1 MRTLTK
7 SALILVL
14 LVLLAPARVLAQASV
29 TGTVRDTSGAILP
42 GVTVEAASDALIEK
56 TRTAT
61 TDSTG
66 QYRIIDLRPGTYV
79 LTFTL
84 PGFSS
89 VKREKIELAGTQTAT
104 IPIEMRVG
112 SIEESV
118 VVTGESPVVD
128 VQNAKREIVMNTATI
143 QALPLARAAGA
154 LLNATP
160 GLFVDTNG
168 PALSPTMTFFNA
180 RSTTA
185 NSAGVAG
192 EGRMTIN
199 GMTVAAARSGGVSSY
214 VYDTPNAEE
223 VAITVGGGL
232 GDSDVGGPV
241 MNLVPKSGGNAFAG
255 IVFLNAAG
263 GWSRGDNLSDDL
275 KAQNPSLTQTPGI
288 LRAYDASGSYGGP
301 IKKDRLWFFG
311 SYRNLDTQTAME
323 GINANANAG
332 DPSRWDWVGSPISA
346 RLVQDRQML
355 IGRLTGQLGR
365 SRITFN
371 SEYQHRCEGTPLKV
385 DTQGCHNRGSDW
397 IGLGNNAAPFQSP
410 EATSTAARGYFDAP
424 FYVNQPLWTMAVN
437 NKLLLEAGYTAF
449 RYNPIFGFPPPDG
462 ITNQITAIE
471 QSNAI
476 NPATGQR
483 YAPQPNYAYR
493 AVESWGWAVG
503 KTDGWRAS
511 ASYVTGA
518 HNLKIGYQGNRLDQL
533 DQTIANQPQL
543 AYRFN
548 QGVANAVNYYLP
560 DFGRRTITKLQG
572 FFVQDS
578 WTLKHL
584 TVQGALRYDRAS
596 SYAPADQNGTTRTSF
611 LNPTAITIQET
622 PGVNAF
628 NDITPR
634 IGVAY
639 DISGNGKTAVKF
651 NWGRYLAYAANDPPY
666 TSTNPG
672 FTVVRSVTTRG
683 WTDSNRNYVVDCDL
697 LNPGLQDRSATG
709 GDLCAAATGNA
720 VNFGKLGAATI
731 VNPDILHGWGVRPND
746 YQSTVTLQHEIIPR
760 LSAEFS
766 YAHRRFHGFFVTDD
780 LNRPIAGSYESYTL
794 TAPSDPRLTNGG
806 GYPITVVVP
815 TAAANAIA
823 PKTYLTN
830 ETDFGPERDS
840 YWDGID
846 FTLNARLRGGT
857 VASFGTTTGRSVV
870 DTCATAT
877 KYNQVNTV
885 NNAEA
890 GPDPR
895 GCRSVDPYQTTIR
908 GLATYTVP
916 KIDILI
922 SAVVRSQPPVQLGA
936 PPAGVTNS
944 GGGASAQ
951 WQVPNSVIAAA
962 LGHLPPGATATGN
975 TTIPIADN
983 VNRVYADNRR
993 TQIDMRFAKVVRFGH
1008 TRSDVGIDLNNL
1020 LNTNYAT
1027 GYNTTYIYNTDNAP
1041 RVSGWGTPTSI
1052 YTPRFVRVNYTLNF

>member
-1 MRTLTK
+1 MRTATK
-7 SALILVL
+7 FLAILAVL
-14 LVLLAPARVLAQASV
+14 LLPTTAHAQGSV
-29 TGTVRDTSGAILP
+29 TGTVRDASGAVLP
-42 GVTVEAASDALIEK
+42 GVAVEVASPVLIEK

-61 TDSTG
+61 TDTTG
-66 QYRIIDLRPGTYV
+66 QYRIINLPPGVYV
-79 LTFTL
+79 LTFAL
-84 PGFSS
+84 PGFATVTRDS
-89 VKREKIELAGTQTAT
+89 IEIAGTQTIT

-118 VVTGESPVVD
+118 IVTGASPVVD
-128 VQNAKREIVMNTATI
+128 VQNAKREVVMSSNTI
-143 QALPLARAAGA
+143 EALPLTRAAGA

-180 RSTTA
+180 RSSTS
-185 NSAGVAG
+185 NSTFIAG
-192 EGRMTIN
+192 EGRVTIN

-232 GDSDVGGPV
+232 GESDVGGPV
-241 MNLVPKSGGNAFAG
+241 MNLVPKSGGNRFAG
-255 IVFLNAAG
+255 TAFFNAAG
-263 GWSRGDNLSDDL
+263 GWSRGNNLSDDL
-275 KAQNPSLTQTPGI
+275 KAQNPNLTQTPGI
-288 LRAYDASGSYGGP
+288 VSAYDASGSYGGP
-301 IKKDRLWFFG
+301 IKKDRLWFFA

-323 GINANANAG
+323 GITANANAG
-332 DPSRWDWVGSPISA
+332 DPSRWDWVGSPIDA
-346 RLVQDRQML
+346 RLVQDRQMI
-355 IGRLTGQLGR
+355 IGRVTGQLGR
-365 SRITFN
+365 SRVSFN

-385 DTQGCHNRGSDW
+385 ETPGCHNRGADW
-397 IGLGNNAAPFQSP
+397 IGLGNNATPFQSP

-424 FYVNQPLWTMAVN
+424 FYINQPFWSMVVN
-437 NKLLLEAGYTAF
+437 SKLLLEGGYTAF

-462 ITNQITAIE
+462 VINLTTVTE

-476 NPATGQR
+476 NPVTGQR

-518 HNLKIGYQGNRLDQL
+518 HSMKLGYQGSRLDQL
-533 DQTIANQPQL
+533 DQTIANQTQL
-543 AYRFN
+543 GYRFN
-548 QGVANAVNYYLP
+548 QGVPNAVSYYLP
-560 DFGRRTITKLQG
+560 DFGRRTITKLEG
-572 FFVQDS
+572 LFIQDS
-578 WTLKHL
+578 WTLRKL
-584 TVQGALRYDRAS
+584 TVQGALRYDHAS
-596 SYAPADQNGTTRTSF
+596 SYAPVDQNGTTRTSF
-611 LNPTAITIQET
+611 LNPTPITIDRT
-622 PGVNAF
+622 AGVDGY
-628 NDITPR
+628 NDLTPR

-639 DISGNGKTAVKF
+639 DPFGDGKTALKF

-672 FTVVRSVTTRG
+672 FTVVRSVTNRG
-683 WTDSNRNYVVDCDL
+683 WTDTNKDHVVNCDL
-697 LNPGLQDRSATG
+697 LNPAQNGE
-709 GDLCAAATGNA
+709 CADATGNA
-720 VNFGKLGAATI
+720 VNFGKIGAATI
-731 VNPDILHGWGVRPND
+731 VNPGILHGWGVRPND
-746 YQSTVTLQHEIIPR
+746 YQSTFTVQHEIIPR
-760 LSAEFS
+760 LSAELS
-766 YAHRRFHGFFVTDD
+766 YTHRTFHGFFVTDD
-780 LNRPIAGSYESYTL
+780 LNRPVAGSWETYTL
-794 TAPSDPRLTNGG
+794 TAPSDPRLPNGG
-806 GYPITVVVP
+806 GYPITVYVP

-823 PKTYLTN
+823 PKTYLTS

-840 YWDGID
+840 HWDGID
-846 FTLNARLRGGT
+846 FTLNARLRGGMI
-857 VASFGTTTGRSVV
+857 ASVGTTTGRSVV

-877 KYNQVNTV
+877 KYNQINTT

-916 KIDILI
+916 KIDVLV
-922 SAVVRSQPPVQLGA
+922 SAAIRSQPPVQLGN
-936 PPAGVTNS
+936 PPMGVTNA

-962 LGHLPPGATATGN
+962 LGHLPPGAPAAGN
-975 TTIPIADN
+975 TTIPLADN

-993 TQIDMRFAKVVRFGH
+993 TQIDMRFAKVVRFAR
-1008 TRSDVGIDLNNL
+1008 TRSVIGVDLNNL

-1027 GYNTTYIYNTDNAP
+1027 GYNTTYIYNTDNSP
-1041 RVSGWGTPTSI
+1041 RPGGWSTPTSI
-1052 YTPRFVRVNYTLNF
+1052 YTPRFVRLNYTLNF